1 MFILHHANGAA
12 GAIPG
17 IAAGTIGSP
26 LYDIAPGH
34 ELAVAAVAVL
44 PVVAWIVRTQG
55 GPRVTRLVSGYA
67 VLSPVR
73 KLCFWLLASVAAVH
87 VGLAIGHGG
96 PGLRLLFL
104 LDAALLAEAA
114 RRLALGLSWRV
125 LAAAVLLGSLV
136 AYPLAMVGGQAPDQI
151 GLATKLME
159 VTALAIVSRPA
170 PGRRVRG
177 WAASGV
183 TILLVVLTGLSGWV
197 GAFAAAGGVQAHE
210 HDQGVG
216 SVPAPGTSLSAS
228 IPAAASVEQVS
239 AARLLL
245 EATRAAIA
253 RYADP
258 AVAARDGYAV
268 DGIAGLDSHASNE
281 AYEHD
286 DRVLDPERPESL
298 VYAMGTHGPILL
310 GAMFQMPGFGE
321 VGPAVGGPLTVWH
334 GHEQICFSLV
344 PPGLTGIV
352 SPLGGCPVGSLS
364 IPRTVEM
371 MHVWTVPGAPQPF
384 GDLDDAWRDAYVKRA
399 GS

>member
-1 MFILHHANGAA
+1 M
-12 GAIPG
+12 
-17 IAAGTIGSP
+17 
-26 LYDIAPGH
+26 
-34 ELAVAAVAVL
+34 
-44 PVVAWIVRTQG
+44 
-55 GPRVTRLVSGYA
+55 
-67 VLSPVR
+67 
-73 KLCFWLLASVAAVH
+73 
-87 VGLAIGHGG
+87 
-96 PGLRLLFL
+96 
-104 LDAALLAEAA
+104 
-114 RRLALGLSWRV
+114 
-125 LAAAVLLGSLV
+125 
-136 AYPLAMVGGQAPDQI
+136 
-151 GLATKLME
+151 
-159 VTALAIVSRPA
+159 
-170 PGRRVRG
+170 
-177 WAASGV
+177 
-183 TILLVVLTGLSGWV
+183 
-197 GAFAAAGGVQAHE
+197 
-210 HDQGVG
+210 
-216 SVPAPGTSLSAS
+216 PAPGTSLSAS

-364 IPRTVEM
+364 MPRTVEM

>member
-1 MFILHHANGAA
+1 MLTLHDANGAA
-12 GAIPG
+12 GALPG
-17 IAAGTIGSP
+17 IAVGTVGSP

-44 PVVAWIVRTQG
+44 LVIAWIVRTQG
-55 GPRVTRLVSGYA
+55 GTRFARLVSGYA
-67 VLSPVR
+67 VLPPVGR
-73 KLCFWLLASVAAVH
+73 FCFWLLASVAAVH

-136 AYPLAMVGGQAPDQI
+136 AYPLAMVGGEAPDQI

-159 VTALAIVSRPA
+159 VTALAIVARPA

-183 TILLVVLTGLSGWV
+183 TILLVVLIGLSGWV
-197 GAFAAAGGVQAHE
+197 GAFAAAGGVQAHG
-210 HDQGVG
+210 HDQGDG
-216 SVPAPGTSLSAS
+216 SVPTPGTLLQAS

-239 AARLLL
+239 AARALL

-268 DGIAGLDSHASNE
+268 DGIAGLDFHTPNE
-281 AYEHD
+281 GYERD

-298 VYAMGTHGPILL
+298 VYAMGPHGPILL
-310 GAMFQMPGFGE
+310 GALFQVPGFGD
-321 VGPAVGGPLTVWH
+321 VGPAVGGPLTIWH

-384 GDLDDAWRDAYVKRA
+384 GELEDAWRAAYVMRA